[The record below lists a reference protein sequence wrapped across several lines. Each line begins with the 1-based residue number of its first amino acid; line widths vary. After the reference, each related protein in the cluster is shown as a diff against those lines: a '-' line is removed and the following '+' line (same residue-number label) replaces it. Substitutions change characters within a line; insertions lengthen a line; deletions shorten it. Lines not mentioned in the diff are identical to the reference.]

1 MHMQLY
7 SIEKLDCENKTVSVG
22 DTELVSTHSR
32 PIFNLGGEGGGNS
45 RVAKTQS
52 AKFSSTFHFSGGGG
66 LFLTTQELGILG
78 KMSQKFWKGKCYIKF
93 WKPNLFLHHRCVWTL
108 ISENG

>member
-1 MHMQLY
+1 MQLY

-52 AKFSSTFHFSGGGG
+52 AKFSSTFHFSGGGRV
-66 LFLTTQELGILG
+66 ILDYSRIG
-78 KMSQKFWKGKCYIKF
+78 YSWQNEPKILERQMLYKILEAQLVLASQMCVD
-93 WKPNLFLHHRCVWTL
+93 PNQ
-108 ISENG
+108 

>member
-32 PIFNLGGEGGGNS
+32 PIFNLGGGGGE
-45 RVAKTQS
+45 V
-52 AKFSSTFHFSGGGG
+52 
-66 LFLTTQELGILG
+66 IL
-78 KMSQKFWKGKCYIKF
+78 
-93 WKPNLFLHHRCVWTL
+93 
-108 ISENG
+108 E

>member
-1 MHMQLY
+1 MY

-22 DTELVSTHSR
+22 DTAVSLHTLQANFQFGR
-32 PIFNLGGEGGGNS
+32 GGGGNS

-66 LFLTTQELGILG
+66 GY
-78 KMSQKFWKGKCYIKF
+78 S
-93 WKPNLFLHHRCVWTL
+93 
-108 ISENG
+108 